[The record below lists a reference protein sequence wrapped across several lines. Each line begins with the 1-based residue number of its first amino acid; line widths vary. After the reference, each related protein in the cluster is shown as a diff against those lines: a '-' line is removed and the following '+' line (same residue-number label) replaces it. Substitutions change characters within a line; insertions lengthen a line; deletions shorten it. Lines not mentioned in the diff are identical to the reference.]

1 MASCR
6 IISAVSDDLALK
18 PGELP
23 VLIDNLRA
31 ASTIVVALAFGVR
44 RIIPMRD
51 SQQPQDFDAHDVL
64 TIGESG
70 GQQLPGFEA
79 GNSPALLVD
88 ILTRS
93 PRDTIAMRTS
103 NLIPLLL
110 TQEHAVICSS
120 LNVRAI
126 AAYCTGRDICII
138 AAGGCWGQAED
149 LGVALALA
157 ALTGGAVFD
166 PAALAGCV
174 RESEAARH
182 LKTLGFQADVD
193 FIADSAQYAVVPVYD
208 GKEIRNVEPRP

>member
-1 MASCR
+1 MANCR
-6 IISAVSDDLALK
+6 IITAVSDDLALK

-51 SQQPQDFDAHDVL
+51 SQHPQDFDARDVL

-79 GNSPALLVD
+79 GKSPALLVD

-103 NLIPLLL
+103 NLTRLLI
-110 TQEHAVICSS
+110 QYEHAVICSS
-120 LNVRAI
+120 MNVRAI
-126 AAYCTGRDICII
+126 ATYCTGRDICII

-157 ALTGGAVFD
+157 ALIGGAFFD
-166 PAALAGCV
+166 PAALASCV

-182 LKTLGFQADVD
+182 LKTLGFQADVEY
-193 FIADSAQYAVVPVYD
+193 IAGCSQYAIVPLYD
-208 GKEIRNVEPRP
+208 GREIRNLE

>member
-1 MASCR
+1 MANCR
-6 IISAVSDDLALK
+6 IISAVSDDLVLK

-31 ASTIVVALAFGVR
+31 ASTIVVALAHGVR
-44 RIIPMRD
+44 RIIPMRE
-51 SQQPQDFDAHDVL
+51 SQQPQDFDARNVL

-79 GNSPALLVD
+79 GNSPALLID
-88 ILTRS
+88 ILTRN

-120 LNVRAI
+120 LNVQAI

-138 AAGGCWGQAED
+138 AAGGCWGQVED

-182 LKTLGFQADVD
+182 LKALGFQADVEY
-193 FIADSAQYAVVPVYD
+193 IAGCSQHAIVPLYD
-208 GKEIRNVEPRP
+208 GREIRNLE

>member
-1 MASCR
+1 
-6 IISAVSDDLALK
+6 
-18 PGELP
+18 
-23 VLIDNLRA
+23 
-31 ASTIVVALAFGVR
+31 
-44 RIIPMRD
+44 
-51 SQQPQDFDAHDVL
+51 VL

-93 PRDTIAMRTS
+93 PRGTIAMRTS

-126 AAYCTGRDICII
+126 AAYCTGRDMCII

-166 PAALAGCV
+166 PAALASCV
-174 RESEAARH
+174 RESAAARH
-182 LKTLGFQADVD
+182 LKTLGFQADVEY
-193 FIADSAQYAVVPVYD
+193 IAGCSQYAIVPLYD
-208 GKEIRNVEPRP
+208 GREIRNFE